1 MDWHIVALAG
11 HLVGFALG
19 AGGATISDITFLN
32 AIRERKL
39 SPEKFKF
46 LITLS
51 KVIWIGFILLV
62 LSGVAMFALIYSERH
77 ALPMLSAAKW
87 QAKLALVGIVL
98 INGIYFKTKVFSALR
113 AMINQD
119 LNLNNIGV
127 SLWKLAIPGTISI
140 LSWYG
145 ILALS
150 VLPRGLKTPLWYF
163 VFIYAV
169 LLIAGIIISKTI
181 LTKLLNNYKLSVR

>member
-62 LSGVAMFALIYSERH
+62 LSGIAMFALIYSERH
-77 ALPMLSAAKW
+77 ALPMMSSAKW

-98 INGIYFKTKVFSALR
+98 VNGIYFKTKVFSALR